1 MDTGFALRAPR
12 DDTEFEVGSYSPTGL
27 RNLLPPSIFLLRPQ
41 ISAMVSQSP
50 DMKTGPEGPVRA
62 PSAVPIDDAV
72 LPYEVDA
79 LDVRGRL
86 VRLGPALDE
95 ILTKHDYPAPVGKLL
110 GEAIVLTTLLGSALK
125 FEGRFILQAQTDGPV
140 SFLVVD
146 YQAPDRLRAYA
157 RFDAARL
164 GDAKDSGTLLG
175 RGHLAMT
182 IDQGPD
188 MSRYQ
193 ALVALDGG
201 SLEDAAHEY
210 FLRSE
215 QIPTRVR
222 LAVGEEWR
230 SSDGGKH
237 RWRAGGMLMQFLP
250 KAPERARQADLHP
263 GDAPEGAA
271 VHSVAEDDAWVEAR
285 SLIETVEDVELIDP
299 DLSGERLLYR
309 LFHERGVRVFNPM
322 VLKAQCS
329 CSRDAV
335 ASMLKSFSSDDRSAM
350 VKDDKVV
357 VTCEFCSSVYEFTP
371 EEAGVEDA

>member
-1 MDTGFALRAPR
+1 MSSQLPDTKITYP
-12 DDTEFEVGSYSPTGL
+12 SP
-27 RNLLPPSIFLLRPQ
+27 I
-41 ISAMVSQSP
+41 
-50 DMKTGPEGPVRA
+50 RA
-62 PSAVPIDDAV
+62 PSPVPVDDAV

-79 LDVRGRL
+79 LDLRGRL
-86 VRLGPALDE
+86 TRLGPTLDD
-95 ILTKHDYPAPVGKLL
+95 ILTKHDYPPQVCKLL

-157 RFDAARL
+157 RFDAERL
-164 GDAKDSGTLLG
+164 GDTKDSGTLLG
-175 RGHLAMT
+175 HGHLAMT

-193 ALVALDGG
+193 GLVALDGG

-263 GDAPEGAA
+263 GDAPDGVE
-271 VHSVAEDDAWVEAR
+271 VHAVAEDDAWVEAR

-309 LFHERGVRVFNPM
+309 LFHERGVRVFNPL

-335 ASMLKSFSSDDRSAM
+335 ASMLNSFSPDDRGAM

-371 EEAGVEDA
+371 DEAGVDDA

>member
-1 MDTGFALRAPR
+1 
-12 DDTEFEVGSYSPTGL
+12 
-27 RNLLPPSIFLLRPQ
+27 
-41 ISAMVSQSP
+41 MVSQSP

-110 GEAIVLTTLLGSALK
+110 GEAIVLTTLLGTSLK
-125 FEGRFILQAQTDGPV
+125 FEGRFILQTRTDGPV

-146 YQAPDRLRAYA
+146 FKSPDRLRAYA

-164 GDAKDSGTLLG
+164 KDGQSSGELLG
-175 RGHLAMT
+175 KGHLAMT
-182 IDQGPD
+182 IDQGAD

-193 ALVALDGG
+193 GLVALHGG
-201 SLEDAAHEY
+201 NLEEAAHEY

-222 LAVGEEWR
+222 IAVGEEWR
-230 SSDGGKH
+230 GGEAGKH
-237 RWRAGGMLMQFLP
+237 RWRAGGMLLQFLP

-263 GDAPEGAA
+263 GDAPPGVELEAFR
-271 VHSVAEDDAWVEAR
+271 EDDAWVEGR
-285 SLIETVEDVELIDP
+285 SLVATIED
-299 DLSGERLLYR
+299 
-309 LFHERGVRVFNPM
+309 
-322 VLKAQCS
+322 
-329 CSRDAV
+329 
-335 ASMLKSFSSDDRSAM
+335 
-350 VKDDKVV
+350 
-357 VTCEFCSSVYEFTP
+357 
-371 EEAGVEDA
+371 